1 MNSTLDSSI
10 DSISIMPSLK
20 GREMPGDVHAYM
32 NHMGISDVT
41 FLEVIK
47 DCAQYLEQRGVFPT
61 ELSVRHVVDIEEPE
75 HEYLRVL
82 FVLPLRNVA
91 DAIKLQTRFYIDA
104 YRDIIRNHLSEK
116 LGESEAFRR
125 RVNIIF
131 DVDAN

>member
-1 MNSTLDSSI
+1 MNSSLDSSI

-32 NHMGISDVT
+32 NHMGISDVA
-41 FLEVIK
+41 FLKVIK
-47 DCAQYLEQRGVFPT
+47 ACARYLEQRGVFPT

-75 HEYLRVL
+75 HEYLRVQ

-91 DAIKLQTRFYIDA
+91 DAIKLQTRFYTDA
-104 YRDIIRNHLSEK
+104 YRDIIKKYLGEK
-116 LGESEAFRR
+116 PCESEAFRR
-125 RVNIIF
+125 RVNIVF